1 MKDTNTNKSSV
12 LKQLFGA
19 VVGATVALGIYYVYD
34 FGSPVVSAWL
44 ISNKVTSDETPVVI
58 NDIDEFDTRLIES
71 QARKVA
77 SHKAPV
83 ELETTEDESVW
94 AREWK
99 TEEDPV
105 PEPKPIVKAVGEI
118 IPEPKPLMPIT
129 DPDPEPMPRDPKREP
144 IERTVVVPIDADVTE
159 LPSSGFELWLL
170 FGISGAAGGLIIA
183 KRKSIA

>member
-105 PEPKPIVKAVGEI
+105 PEPKP
-118 IPEPKPLMPIT
+118 LMPIT
-129 DPDPEPMPRDPKREP
+129 DPDPEPMPMDPKREP